1 MPAGLQV
8 WLPDGTQVIDTST
21 YIGRTLVVVDASAI
35 NGSVTV
41 AGLDQGIPFAI
52 PVLHSDSG
60 NITVGAVTIPQCT
73 FSGTTLTWTR
83 QAPPVGY
90 IMPGCTLIMGVR

>member
-21 YIGRTLVVVDASAI
+21 YIGRTLVTVDASAI
-35 NGSVTV
+35 SGSVV
-41 AGLDQGIPFAI
+41 VPGLDQGIPFAI
-52 PVLHSDSG
+52 PVLHSNAG

-73 FSGTTLTWTR
+73 FSGTTLSWTR
-83 QAPPVGY
+83 QAPPTGY
-90 IMPGCTLIMGVR
+90 ALPGCTLIMGVR